1 MGLFGNIFNK
11 LKGKKPENGG
21 TPTSK
26 IQALNVFSPNFSN
39 EAKAEFNATFVA
51 AVNAHAN
58 FISKIKPVVYLKD
71 APAENRTGLN
81 KIISLKPNP
90 LMNAAQFYKAIAK
103 SYFQDNL
110 VLIWPE
116 FEINKLTGRRE
127 LKNLWPLDIDSV
139 TTAVSNDG
147 RTVLEFTVGGK
158 KYYEFIENLI
168 VLQREYDISQLF
180 KGKNEALKFTLKSIQ
195 TAYEGIEQA
204 IKMSQY
210 IRFIIRSTTL
220 LNEEALKARQKE
232 FAERL
237 LGQDGVLYVS
247 GSEDIKEV
255 NSNGKWL
262 PSAELAEL
270 KNDVYEY
277 LGITRAIVQG
287 DYSEDKWQAY
297 YERSIEPFTVEL
309 GQEFTLKLFSE
320 DEIKRGNNI
329 RVITN
334 PLQTASLQTRIK
346 IAEAY
351 EKLPMVVPNVICQL
365 LYLPEQEGG
374 DKPQASLAWVQ
385 SDKKNEYQ
393 GVSSDKNDNNEEEEN
408 KDA

>member
-71 APAENRTGLN
+71 APAENRAGLN

-297 YERSIEPFTVEL
+297 YERSIEPLTVEL

-320 DEIKRGNNI
+320 DEINRGNNI

-393 GVSSDKNDNNEEEEN
+393 GVGKDDNEEKEDD

>member
-71 APAENRTGLN
+71 VPAENRAGLN

-297 YERSIEPFTVEL
+297 YERSIEPLTVEL

-320 DEIKRGNNI
+320 DEINRGNNI

-393 GVSSDKNDNNEEEEN
+393 GVGKDDNEEKEDD

>member
-71 APAENRTGLN
+71 APAENRAGLN

-195 TAYEGIEQA
+195 TAYEGIDQA

-255 NSNGKWL
+255 NSSGKWL

-297 YERSIEPFTVEL
+297 YERSIEPLTVEL

-320 DEIKRGNNI
+320 DEINRGNNI

-393 GVSSDKNDNNEEEEN
+393 GVGKDDNEEKEDD

>member
-255 NSNGKWL
+255 SVW
-262 PSAELAEL
+262 
-270 KNDVYEY
+270 
-277 LGITRAIVQG
+277 R
-287 DYSEDKWQAY
+287 
-297 YERSIEPFTVEL
+297 
-309 GQEFTLKLFSE
+309 
-320 DEIKRGNNI
+320 
-329 RVITN
+329 
-334 PLQTASLQTRIK
+334 
-346 IAEAY
+346 
-351 EKLPMVVPNVICQL
+351 
-365 LYLPEQEGG
+365 
-374 DKPQASLAWVQ
+374 
-385 SDKKNEYQ
+385 
-393 GVSSDKNDNNEEEEN
+393 
-408 KDA
+408 

>member
-71 APAENRTGLN
+71 APAENRAGLN

-297 YERSIEPFTVEL
+297 YERSIEPLTVEL

-320 DEIKRGNNI
+320 DEINRGNNI

-374 DKPQASLAWVQ
+374 DKPQASLSWVQ

-393 GVSSDKNDNNEEEEN
+393 GVGKDDNEEKEDD

>member
-39 EAKAEFNATFVA
+39 EAKVEFNATFVA

-71 APAENRTGLN
+71 APAENRAGLN

-297 YERSIEPFTVEL
+297 YERSIEPLTVEL

-320 DEIKRGNNI
+320 DEINRGNNI

-393 GVSSDKNDNNEEEEN
+393 GVGKDDNEEKEDD

>member
-71 APAENRTGLN
+71 APAENRAGLN

-297 YERSIEPFTVEL
+297 YERSIEPLTVEL

-320 DEIKRGNNI
+320 DEINRGNNI

-393 GVSSDKNDNNEEEEN
+393 GVGKDDNEDRLNL
-408 KDA
+408 

>member
-297 YERSIEPFTVEL
+297 YERSIEPLTVEL

-320 DEIKRGNNI
+320 DEINRGNNI
-329 RVITN
+329 RVITS

-393 GVSSDKNDNNEEEEN
+393 GVGKDDNEEKEDD

>member
-71 APAENRTGLN
+71 TPAENRTGLN

-297 YERSIEPFTVEL
+297 YERSIEPLTVEL

-320 DEIKRGNNI
+320 DEINRGNNI

-393 GVSSDKNDNNEEEEN
+393 GVGKDDNEEKEDD

>member
-71 APAENRTGLN
+71 APAENRAGLN

-297 YERSIEPFTVEL
+297 YERSIEPLTVEL

-320 DEIKRGNNI
+320 DEINRGNNI
-329 RVITN
+329 RVITS

-393 GVSSDKNDNNEEEEN
+393 GVGKDDNEEKEDD

>member
-71 APAENRTGLN
+71 APAENRAGLN

-255 NSNGKWL
+255 NSSGKWL

-297 YERSIEPFTVEL
+297 YERSIEPLTVEL

-320 DEIKRGNNI
+320 DEINRGNNI

-393 GVSSDKNDNNEEEEN
+393 GVGKDDNEEKEDD